1 MNPSLRDAIK
11 VMTSMLC
18 AVLVRPAVA
27 QDHHH
32 DAEKIQAGYRI
43 YTAQCQL
50 CHGANGDGI
59 AGVNLSRQQFPH
71 AVTDED
77 IRKVITTGNPQGMPP
92 FALEGGELDDLV
104 AFVRSGMD
112 PSGVSFRLGDPKR
125 GKIVYDE
132 SGCADCH
139 RVAGVGARTAPD
151 LSDIGFIR
159 NPGQMMTSL
168 TDPTKATMPINRP
181 VTIITKDGR
190 TIRGRR
196 FNEDTF
202 TVQLID
208 AQEKMLSIQKSDI
221 RHYAV
226 GMTSD
231 MPSYQS
237 KLNGDEMADV
247 VAYLVSL
254 KGQ

>member
-1 MNPSLRDAIK
+1 
-11 VMTSMLC
+11 MLC
-18 AVLVRPAVA
+18 ALYVAPAVA
-27 QDHHH
+27 QNHQDG
-32 DAEKIQAGYRI
+32 AEKIQAGYRI

-71 AVTDED
+71 VVTDDD
-77 IRKVITTGNPQGMPP
+77 IRKVITTGNSKGMPP
-92 FALEGGELDDLV
+92 FALEGGELDSLV

-112 PSGVSFRLGDPKR
+112 QSGASLRLGDASR
-125 GKIVYDE
+125 GKAVYDKG
-132 SGCADCH
+132 GCAACH
-139 RVAGVGARTAPD
+139 RIAGVGARMAPD

-159 NPGQMMTSL
+159 NPSQMMSSL
-168 TDPTKATMPINRP
+168 TDPAKATMPINRP
-181 VTIITKDGR
+181 VTIVTADGR
-190 TIRGRR
+190 TVHGRR

-221 RHYAV
+221 RHYDV

-231 MPSYQS
+231 MPSYRG
-237 KLNGDEMADV
+237 KLNGDEIADLL
-247 VAYLVSL
+247 AYLVSL

>member
-1 MNPSLRDAIK
+1 
-11 VMTSMLC
+11 MLF
-18 AVLVRPAVA
+18 AVFVGPAVA
-27 QDHHH
+27 QDHHY
-32 DAEKIQAGYRI
+32 DAEKTQAGYRI

-71 AVTDED
+71 AVTDDD
-77 IRKVITTGNPQGMPP
+77 IRKVITTGNANGMPP
-92 FALEGGELDDLV
+92 FALEGSELDNLV

-112 PSGVSFRLGDPKR
+112 PSGVSLRLGDPNL
-125 GKIVYDE
+125 GKVIYDR
-132 SGCADCH
+132 SGCSACH
-139 RVAGVGARTAPD
+139 RIAGVGARAAPD

-159 NPGQMMTSL
+159 NPSQMMTSL
-168 TDPTKATMPINRP
+168 IEPAKATMPINRP
-181 VTIITKDGR
+181 ITIVTNDGR
-190 TIRGRR
+190 TVQGRR

-221 RHYAV
+221 RRYDV
-226 GMTSD
+226 GMKSD
-231 MPSYQS
+231 MPSYRG
-237 KLNGDEMADV
+237 KLNGDEMADLL
-247 VAYLVSL
+247 AYLVSL